1 MKRLLAVMVL
11 VILAGCRPGGGGAA
25 TGAESSDA
33 AVQQFVFAARG
44 GDLQAM
50 SAVWG
55 DQTRLTRDLVSRQ
68 ELERRLL
75 IIACHMRHD
84 ESRIGA
90 ARPGESG
97 RVLHTVEMT
106 KGTLK
111 ASPLFTTVRNLKSG
125 RWYVE
130 NIDLSVL
137 QPFCAASVPSPQ
149 PTRPPSA
156 ASAIH

>member
-11 VILAGCRPGGGGAA
+11 VLLAGCRPGGGGAA

-33 AVQQFVFAARG
+33 AVQQFVFAARA
-44 GDLQAM
+44 GDLQGM

-55 DQTRLTRDLVSRQ
+55 DEVRPTRELVSRQ

-75 IIACHMRHD
+75 IIACHMRHE

-90 ARPGESG
+90 GRPGEAG
-97 RVLHTVEMT
+97 RVLHSVEMT

-130 NIDLSVL
+130 NIDLTVL
-137 QPFCAASVPSPQ
+137 QPFCRPAAPAG
-149 PTRPPSA
+149 RL
-156 ASAIH
+156 